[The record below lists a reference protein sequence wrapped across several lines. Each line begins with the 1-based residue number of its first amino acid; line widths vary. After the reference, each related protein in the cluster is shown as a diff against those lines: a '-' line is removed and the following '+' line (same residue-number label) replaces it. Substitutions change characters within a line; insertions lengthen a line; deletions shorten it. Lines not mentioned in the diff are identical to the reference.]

1 MHMGVT
7 CNHFLTILHP
17 PLVCVVVCGRWQLV
31 PEGRHF
37 IMIGEG
43 TAPLPPKPMLDLGL
57 SEGKVWEAYK
67 GGGCCCKTVYDYLE
81 K

>member
-1 MHMGVT
+1 M
-7 CNHFLTILHP
+7 
-17 PLVCVVVCGRWQLV
+17 

-37 IMIGEG
+37 MYDWGG
-43 TAPLPPKPMLDLGL
+43 TAPLPPPPPPKPTCMLDLGL

-67 GGGCCCKTVYDYLE
+67 GGGCSCKAVYEYLE

>member
-1 MHMGVT
+1 M
-7 CNHFLTILHP
+7 
-17 PLVCVVVCGRWQLV
+17 

-57 SEGKVWEAYK
+57 SEGKVWEAYNGVAAVAK
-67 GGGCCCKTVYDYLE
+67 QYNIIWRND
-81 K
+81 